1 MFFVVM
7 AMKCSNCG
15 SKLNAWSWRTD
26 LREGNICPRCG
37 QRNPSLRTIQIVI
50 VGLLA
55 MSILQLYQIY
65 TRNGLDTGGFLVSVT
80 NLTFLALF
88 VLMYKW
94 RRAQA
99 KLPQYHQLSKSAVTI
114 PQTSMLVLT
123 AKNLVPLVLG
133 VVLFLPG
140 VVLIEIAV
148 SDVNLS
154 EINLEAL
161 LLLGVISLCLG
172 ILFLVASFRVRRQA
186 TDSYLP
192 ESTTMLALSVAI
204 EFLVGAGLVL
214 VGIGNLSVSSS
225 GGLPWALAMVTV
237 LGVLFMTDSVLFY
250 RRNFKHVAETSK
262 AV

>member
-1 MFFVVM
+1 MIGM
-7 AMKCSNCG
+7 
-15 SKLNAWSWRTD
+15 
-26 LREGNICPRCG
+26 
-37 QRNPSLRTIQIVI
+37 
-50 VGLLA
+50 LA
-55 MSILQLYQIY
+55 VSILQLYQIY
-65 TRNGLDTGGFLVSVT
+65 TRNGLDIGGLLVSVT

-94 RRAQA
+94 RRAQE
-99 KLPQYHQLSKSAVTI
+99 KLPQSHQLSKPAVTS
-114 PQTSMLVLT
+114 PRTSTLVLT

-154 EINLEAL
+154 EIILETL
-161 LLLGVISLCLG
+161 LVLGVISLCLG

-192 ESTTMLALSVAI
+192 ESTTMLALSVAV
-204 EFLVGAGLVL
+204 EFLIGAGLVL
-214 VGIGNLSVSSS
+214 VGIDNFSVSGS
-225 GGLPWALAMVTV
+225 GGPPWALATVTV
-237 LGVLFMTDSVLFY
+237 LGVLFVTDSVLFY